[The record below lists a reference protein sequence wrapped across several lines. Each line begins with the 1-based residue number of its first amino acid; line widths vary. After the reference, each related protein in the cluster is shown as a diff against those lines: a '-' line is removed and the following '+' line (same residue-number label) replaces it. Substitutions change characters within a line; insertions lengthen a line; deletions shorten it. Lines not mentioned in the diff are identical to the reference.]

1 MHLIH
6 KLRSMAQFMTM
17 VRPLRLLHSWHNCT
31 GYLPLEITLWLTYR
45 CNAHCSFC
53 IFTSSEESRR
63 EALSA
68 GELSTEQIYRLLDD
82 LAALGTRRTM
92 ITGGEPTLRE
102 DLVDIVAYATR
113 HKIRT
118 GIFTNGSLLD
128 RLLAE
133 ELVAAG
139 IDTICISLDAV
150 DTALHDSL
158 RNMPGLGEKVLAALG
173 HVDETRK
180 RLGRKMKLVTNTVV
194 TARNYHQLDRIVE
207 LKADF
212 DFDHATFATLLEF
225 DELPVPNLRLS
236 AEDRERLD
244 GEVIPRLREKA
255 KRYGLP
261 VSVLVGENPQ
271 ITYQGTYC
279 FSPWLYAEI
288 LPSGNVIACH
298 RSGALGLRFGNVG
311 HESFSE
317 IWNGEKLRAF
327 RRTCRPPQ
335 YEMCKRCTFH
345 IDRNQKL
352 MRFYGLVPGFIRPLL
367 EGKPAHEPDY

>member
-1 MHLIH
+1 
-6 KLRSMAQFMTM
+6 MAQFMTM
-17 VRPLRLLHSWHNCT
+17 VRPLHLLRSWHDCT

-53 IFTSSEESRR
+53 IFTSEEIHR
-63 EALSA
+63 EDLS
-68 GELSTEQIYRLLDD
+68 GRELSLEQIVRLLDD
-82 LAALGTRRTM
+82 LAALGTRRIM

-113 HKIRT
+113 HRIRT
-118 GIFTNGSLLD
+118 GIFTNGSLLSHS
-128 RLLAE
+128 LAE

-139 IDTICISLDAV
+139 IDTICISLDAA

-158 RNMPGLGEKVLAALG
+158 RNVPGLGEKVLAALG

-180 RLGRKMKLVTNTVV
+180 RLGRRMKLVTNTVV
-194 TARNYHQLDRIVE
+194 TARNYRQLDRIVE

-212 DFDHATFATLLEF
+212 DLDHATFATLVEYG
-225 DELPVPNLRLS
+225 ELPVPELYLS
-236 AEDRERLD
+236 AEDREVLD
-244 GEVIPRLREKA
+244 SEVIPRLQEKA
-255 KRYGLP
+255 RCYGLP
-261 VSVLVGENPQ
+261 VSVLVKENPKV
-271 ITYQGTYC
+271 TYQDTYC

-298 RSGALGLRFGNVG
+298 RSAALGLRFGNVG
-311 HESFSE
+311 HESFSQ
-317 IWNGEKLRAF
+317 IWDGDKLRAF

-335 YEMCKRCTFH
+335 HEMCRRCTFH

-352 MRFYGLVPGFIRPLL
+352 MGFYRLVPGFIRPLL
-367 EGKPAHEPDY
+367 EGKPAYEPDY

>member
-1 MHLIH
+1 MHLTQ
-6 KLRSMAQFMTM
+6 KLRSMVQFMTM
-17 VRPLRLLHSWHNCT
+17 VRPLRLLHSWRDCT
-31 GYLPLEITLWLTYR
+31 GYLPLEVTLWLTYR

-53 IFTSSEESRR
+53 IFTNEKNRR

-68 GELSTEQIYRLLDD
+68 GELSLEQIYRILDN
-82 LAALGTRRTM
+82 LAALGTRRIM
-92 ITGGEPTLRE
+92 ITGGEPTLRD
-102 DLVDIVAYATR
+102 DLVDIVAYATG

-118 GIFTNGSLLD
+118 GIFTNGSLLNHS
-128 RLLAE
+128 LTE
-133 ELVAAG
+133 GLVAAG
-139 IDTICISLDAV
+139 IDTICISLDAA

-158 RNMPGLGEKVLAALG
+158 RNVPGLGEKVLAALA

-180 RLGRKMKLVTNTVV
+180 RLGRRMKLATNTVV
-194 TARNYHQLDRIVE
+194 TARNYRQLDRIVE

-212 DFDHATFATLLEF
+212 DFDHATFVTLVEF
-225 DELPVPNLRLS
+225 EGLPVPELRLS
-236 AEDRERLD
+236 AEDREVLH
-244 GEVIPRLREKA
+244 GEVIPRLHEKA
-255 KRYGLP
+255 RCYGLP
-261 VSVLVGENPQ
+261 VSVLAGETPQ
-271 ITYQGTYC
+271 VTYQDTYC

-288 LPSGNVIACH
+288 LPSGNVVVCD
-298 RSGALGLRFGNVG
+298 RSASLGLRFGSVM
-311 HESFSE
+311 HESFSD

-335 YEMCKRCTFH
+335 HEMCRRCTFH

>member
-1 MHLIH
+1 MHLMQ
-6 KLRSMAQFMTM
+6 KLCSMAQFMTM
-17 VRPLRLLHSWHNCT
+17 VRPLRLRRSWHDCT
-31 GYLPLEITLWLTYR
+31 GYLPLEVTLWLTYR

-53 IFTSSEESRR
+53 IFTDEENRR

-68 GELSTEQIYRLLDD
+68 GELSLKQIYRLLDD
-82 LAALGTRRTM
+82 LAALGTRRIM

-102 DLVDIVAYATR
+102 DLVDIIAYATG
-113 HKIRT
+113 HGIRT
-118 GIFTNGSLLD
+118 GIFTNGSLLNHS
-128 RLLAE
+128 LTE

-139 IDTICISLDAV
+139 IDTICISLDAA

-158 RNMPGLGEKVLAALG
+158 RNVPGLGEKVLAALA
-173 HVDETRK
+173 HVDETRR

-194 TARNYHQLDRIVE
+194 TARNYRQLDRIVE

-212 DFDHATFATLLEF
+212 DLDHATFASLVEYE
-225 DELPVPNLRLS
+225 ELPVPELYLGT
-236 AEDRERLD
+236 EDREVLD
-244 GEVIPRLREKA
+244 GEVVPRLREKA
-255 KRYGLP
+255 RCYGLP
-261 VSVLVGENPQ
+261 VSVLVGESPQ
-271 ITYQGTYC
+271 VTYQDTYC

-317 IWNGEKLRAF
+317 IWDGEKLRAF

-352 MRFYGLVPGFIRPLL
+352 MRFYRLVPGFIRPLL
-367 EGKPAHEPDY
+367 EGKPAYEPSY